1 MNARMIRVFALLTV
15 ASMIIVACG
24 PAATATQAPVPPPAT
39 AAPATTAPVATA
51 APATAA
57 PAAAIDC
64 KGAAS
69 GDSISVVYQW
79 TGNEETS
86 FNSILKPLED
96 ACGIKI
102 NGQSTRDAAVLDTM
116 VKSTPPDVLFWPD
129 FSPLKLYADKLLPLD
144 TVGGIQSNYAS
155 YWITMGTVNGK
166 WLAIPAKA
174 DIKSII
180 WYSPTQFA
188 ALGYTVP
195 TTFADL
201 QTLVDKMVADG
212 HVPWSMGFNNGGAA
226 DGWTGSDFIQD
237 MLLATQGPDYVNGI
251 IAGST
256 SYDDAG
262 VADVYKIYQKWAS
275 DPKYTVGGADGTVNT
290 KFLDGIYKVFAN
302 PPEALMV
309 KQSGF
314 AGGSIATQYPN
325 LKYGTD
331 YDFFQFPG
339 VKGLQGGADF
349 MMAFSNK
356 PAAQALIAYVTGTVG
371 GQNWAKANFSITP
384 NKAGNGVATDPQ
396 EIKFSQML
404 ASTNG
409 FTFDMGDA
417 LGAPFNDAEWKCIV
431 NVVQGTDV
439 ATSLATV
446 AAAQKQSIK

>member
-1 MNARMIRVFALLTV
+1 
-15 ASMIIVACG
+15 
-24 PAATATQAPVPPPAT
+24 
-39 AAPATTAPVATA
+39 
-51 APATAA
+51 
-57 PAAAIDC
+57 
-64 KGAAS
+64 
-69 GDSISVVYQW
+69 VVYQW
-79 TGNEETS
+79 TGTEETS
-86 FNSILKPLED
+86 FNTIVKPLED

-129 FSPLKLYADKLLPLD
+129 LSPLKLYADKLLPLD
-144 TVGGIQSNYAS
+144 TVGGDQANYAS
-155 YWITMGTVNGK
+155 YWISMGTVGGK
-166 WLAIPAKA
+166 WLAIPAKS

-237 MLLATQGPDYVNGI
+237 MLLASQGPDYVNGI
-251 IAGST
+251 IAGTTPYS
-256 SYDDAG
+256 DAG

-275 DPKYTVGGADGTVNT
+275 DPKYTVGGANGTVNT
-290 KFLDGIYKVFAN
+290 KFLDAIYKVFSN

-356 PAAQALIAYVTGTVG
+356 PAAQALVAYVTSAVG
-371 GQNWAKANFSITP
+371 GANWAKANFSITP
-384 NKAGNGVATDPQ
+384 NKGGNGVATDPQ

-404 ASTNG
+404 ASTTG

-417 LGAPFNDAEWKCIV
+417 LGAPFNDAEWKGIV
-431 NVVQGTDV
+431 SIVQGGDV
-439 ATSLATV
+439 TSTLTGV